1 MFKLRACKYL
11 FMEGSIKSG
20 MTGRSVTLQIPIFYK
35 LFVSM
40 LFVAVIPIALIGLM
54 SMGDTEGI
62 VAAIGLPGTV
72 FILTLVTL
80 SLVVMWSFFLATSI
94 TSPITQLS
102 EVARSVSMGDL
113 RNSEVKVMTNDEIG
127 DLATSFNRMI
137 NSYKIL
143 DALSREDGK

>member
-1 MFKLRACKYL
+1 MAR
-11 FMEGSIKSG
+11 
-20 MTGRSVTLQIPIFYK
+20 TGTAERSLTLQIPIFYK

-54 SMGDTEGI
+54 AAGDTGGI
-62 VAAIGLPGTV
+62 VSSIGLPATI
-72 FILTLVTL
+72 FLLTLVTL
-80 SLVVMWSFFLATSI
+80 SIVVMWSFFLASSI

-113 RNSEVKVMTNDEIG
+113 KNSEVHVMTNDEIG
-127 DLATSFNRMI
+127 DLASSFNRMI

-143 DALSREDGK
+143 DALSREEGE

>member
-1 MFKLRACKYL
+1 MD
-11 FMEGSIKSG
+11 G
-20 MTGRSVTLQIPIFYK
+20 MARTGTAERRLTLQIPIFYK

-54 SMGDTEGI
+54 AAGDTGGI
-62 VAAIGLPGTV
+62 VSSIGLPATI
-72 FILTLVTL
+72 FLLTLVTL
-80 SLVVMWSFFLATSI
+80 SIVVMWSFFLASSI

-113 RNSEVKVMTNDEIG
+113 KNSEVHVMSNDEIG
-127 DLATSFNRMI
+127 DLASSFNRMI

-143 DALSREDGK
+143 DALSREEGE

>member
-1 MFKLRACKYL
+1 MD
-11 FMEGSIKSG
+11 G
-20 MTGRSVTLQIPIFYK
+20 MARTGTAERSLTLQIPIFYK

-54 SMGDTEGI
+54 AAGDTGGI
-62 VAAIGLPGTV
+62 VSSIGLPATI
-72 FILTLVTL
+72 FLLTLVTL
-80 SLVVMWSFFLATSI
+80 SIVVMWSFFLASSI

-113 RNSEVKVMTNDEIG
+113 KNSEVHVMTNDEIG
-127 DLATSFNRMI
+127 DLASSFNRMI

-143 DALSREDGK
+143 DALSREEGE

>member
-1 MFKLRACKYL
+1 MD
-11 FMEGSIKSG
+11 G
-20 MTGRSVTLQIPIFYK
+20 MARTGTAERRLTLQIPIFYK

-54 SMGDTEGI
+54 AAGDTGGI
-62 VAAIGLPGTV
+62 VSSIGLPATI
-72 FILTLVTL
+72 FLLTLVTL
-80 SLVVMWSFFLATSI
+80 SIVVMWSFFLASSI

-113 RNSEVKVMTNDEIG
+113 KNSEVHVMTNDEIG
-127 DLATSFNRMI
+127 DLASSFNRMI

-143 DALSREDGK
+143 DALSREEGE